1 SAGRGPA
8 RGAAAAAHWRT
19 FPCAVDQPPYYPGC
33 AGVYPVF
40 ADGADASSPSPLVP
54 STTPIADLVGIP
66 IDQFAPPPGSGGDS
80 FDLAAVGL
88 AAIRFVRIDAS
99 QIDRRLAGLSG
110 FDLDAMAGVHSLETA
125 GAPDAGGDGMP
136 DPAADW
142 PRGAHPGQGGGDR
155 GGARGACDKRPA
167 TP

>member
-40 ADGADASSPSPLVP
+40 ADAADPSSPSPLVP

-80 FDLAAVGL
+80 FDIAAVGL

-110 FDLDAMAGVHSLETA
+110 FDLDALAGRPPPA
-125 GAPDAGGDGMP
+125 DARAPP
-136 DPAADW
+136 H
-142 PRGAHPGQGGGDR
+142 PRGGRPPPPGPPPP
-155 GGARGACDKRPA
+155 GA
-167 TP
+167 